1 MVLML
6 VQAGLDI
13 EFVVDQDIFSFNSL
27 IEAHHRLLAQ
37 EKIEQAQ
44 TAQLASQG
52 TGKDLVKWLK
62 KKWFPLLGSS
72 SRKGKGNDAE
82 AFKRKFGKGI

>member
-6 VQAGLDI
+6 VQAGLDF

-27 IEAHHRLLAQ
+27 VEAHHRLLAQ
-37 EKIEQAQ
+37 SRIEQAQ
-44 TAQLASQG
+44 TAQLATQG

-62 KKWFPLLGSS
+62 KRWFPLLGGSS
-72 SRKGKGNDAE
+72 KHGSGNDAA
-82 AFKRKFGKGI
+82 AFKRKFGGGI